1 MIDKD
6 KIKQLVD
13 KYYALKEEGKLKDY
27 NEEATKKGFIE
38 PLFRAL
44 DWDIENLNEV
54 SVEETISKKR
64 VDYGFRVDGIP
75 KFFLEAKSLRED
87 DIIQLRYVEQAI
99 DYAWMKSCTWAIL
112 TNFRTLV
119 VYNAEQKSS
128 DPRMNRFL
136 IFIEPKD
143 YLEKIDEL
151 MLLSKESIK
160 KGELDKKAEYVG
172 KKELK
177 KSIDTALLD
186 DITNFREILYNNIK
200 INNKNR
206 NLSEEDI
213 EEAVQRIIDRMIFI
227 RNAED
232 RGLEPEELRSKVR
245 EWSSSEIGHLLNQ
258 LNKLYNRFDKDYD
271 SKLFEYNLCD
281 DLKIDDDILK
291 EVING
296 LYESRD
302 GLYRYDFSLISAD
315 ILGNIYEQYL
325 GRILKK
331 VGKTSK
337 LEASKAKRKS
347 EGIYYTPTYIVDYIV
362 KNTVGEYIKTHKE
375 KDIENVKI
383 LDPACGSG
391 SFLLKA
397 YDTLE
402 NYWKEKGK
410 LDQTKLEDSGSYS
423 KKVEIVTKNIFGVDL
438 DEKAVEIAQLNLLLK
453 IAEKRKR
460 LPTLQKNI
468 KNGNSLID
476 DPKIANDKAFKWS
489 DEFVEIMKEGGFDI
503 VIGNPPYGILFNKEE
518 KKFLENNLPAFKRN
532 NDFYVAFM
540 QLALNLLR
548 DKGLFSFIIP
558 NTYLTGSYFNEIK
571 KYILEKTKIIKI
583 LDLGTNHVFKDPS
596 VFNSIIVLQKESNK
610 KNRDENILEFLSF
623 SELHEQNL
631 IDSDK
636 VCTVVNIPQRK
647 FIDLDWEPKDKIV
660 DKILAE
666 GKTTI
671 NDFCYVKDV
680 GFNYWSIGRGKK
692 RGDSIGSKV
701 LYDGPR
707 QNPKDIPF
715 LKGRDLTRYGYKFGN
730 HWLRY
735 NYKEYL
741 QKNDIFRFN
750 PEFLEKVPKILYRQ
764 TADRIIATIDF
775 RKYYLDKTIHLIVPK
790 ENKQVNLFFL
800 LGVLNSKLML
810 YFYRETSR
818 EKGRA
823 FAQVMTLDIKRIPL
837 KFNKSIELGVE
848 NLVKKRLDL
857 TEYLNSIGDKNTNQR
872 EKIEE
877 DIQKMDTEIDELVYK
892 IYGIT
897 EEEKK
902 IIEEYLK

>member
-1 MIDKD
+1 MVDLD
-6 KIKQLVD
+6 KIKQLVE
-13 KYYALKEEGKLKDY
+13 KYYSLKEEGKLKNY

-38 PLFRAL
+38 PLLRAL

-75 KFFLEAKSLRED
+75 KFFLEAKALRED
-87 DIIQLRYVEQAI
+87 DIMQLKYVQQAI

-160 KGELDKKAEYVG
+160 NGELDRKAEYVG

-177 KSIDTALLD
+177 KSIDKALLD
-186 DITNFREILYNNIK
+186 DITNFREIMYNNIK

-206 NLSEEDI
+206 NLSDEDI

-245 EWSSSEIGHLLNQ
+245 EWSSSETGHLLNQ
-258 LNKLYNRFDKDYD
+258 LNKIYSSFDKDYD
-271 SKLFEYNLCD
+271 SRLFEYNLCD
-281 DLKIDDDILK
+281 DLKIDDNILE

-476 DPKIANDKAFKWS
+476 DPKIAGDKAFKWE
-489 DEFVEIMKEGGFDI
+489 DEFSDIMKKGGFDV
-503 VIGNPPYGILFNKEE
+503 VIGNPPYDVIYSNSNPEEYKFYKSKSGYISAEYNPNLFTLFIERGIS
-518 KKFLENNLPAFKRN
+518 
-532 NDFYVAFM
+532 
-540 QLALNLLR
+540 LLR
-548 DKGLFSFIIP
+548 DGGILGFIVP
-558 NTYLTGSYFNEIK
+558 NSIINNKYFCNLRK
-571 KYILEKTKIIKI
+571 LILEKTIISQI
-583 LDLGTNHVFKDPS
+583 YDLKKDVFKSANIDTC
-596 VFNSIIVLQKESNK
+596 IIIIQKELNEQVRLNNK
-610 KNRDENILEFLSF
+610 LTFYSGDADATGLEIKDKREITQKSFLKTNFYSFNVVTDLKFDKIKEKIEKDSIKLGEIAEVYRGMVTRDNKECIFDVQKNEKYKPLLSGRDIGRYWLKFNNKYIYFDKSSIGGGCWDEKVYLNKQKLLVQLIRNLKLSRRLLVAYDDEKYYALQNLNNIIIDENTGYPTKYVLGIINS
-623 SELHEQNL
+623 SL
-631 IDSDK
+631 I
-636 VCTVVNIPQRK
+636 
-647 FIDLDWEPKDKIV
+647 
-660 DKILAE
+660 
-666 GKTTI
+666 
-671 NDFCYVKDV
+671 
-680 GFNYWSIGRGKK
+680 NYWFKK
-692 RGDSIGSKV
+692 LFV
-701 LYDGPR
+701 
-707 QNPKDIPF
+707 DI
-715 LKGRDLTRYGYKFGN
+715 N
-730 HWLRY
+730 
-735 NYKEYL
+735 
-741 QKNDIFRFN
+741 
-750 PEFLEKVPKILYRQ
+750 
-764 TADRIIATIDF
+764 
-775 RKYYLDKTIHLIVPK
+775 
-790 ENKQVNLFFL
+790 
-800 LGVLNSKLML
+800 
-810 YFYRETSR
+810 
-818 EKGRA
+818 
-823 FAQVMTLDIKRIPL
+823 IKRIYL
-837 KFNKSIELGVE
+837 KQIPIKIASETQKQALIK
-848 NLVKKRLDL
+848 LVDKMLSLNKRLN
-857 TEYLNSIGDKNTNQR
+857 EIGDKKTDER
-872 EKIEE
+872 TRIEE
-877 DIQKMDTEIDELVYK
+877 DLQKTDTEIDELVYK
-892 IYGIT
+892 LYGIT

-902 IIEEYLK
+902 IIEESLK

>member
-1 MIDKD
+1 MVDLD
-6 KIKQLVD
+6 KIKQLVE
-13 KYYALKEEGKLKDY
+13 KYYSLEKEGKLKNY

-44 DWDIENLNEV
+44 DWDIENLNQV

-75 KFFLEAKSLRED
+75 KFFLEAKALRED
-87 DIIQLRYVEQAI
+87 DIIQLKYVQQAI

-160 KGELDKKAEYVG
+160 RGELDKKAEYVG

-177 KSIDTALLD
+177 KSIDAALLD
-186 DITNFREILYNNIK
+186 DITNFREILYNDIK

-206 NLSEEDI
+206 NLSDEDI

-245 EWSSSEIGHLLNQ
+245 EWSSSETGHLLNQ
-258 LNKLYNRFDKDYD
+258 LNKIYSSFDKDYD
-271 SKLFEYNLCD
+271 SRLFEYNLCD
-281 DLKIDDDILK
+281 DLKIDDNIL
-291 EVING
+291 EEIING

-302 GLYRYDFSLISAD
+302 GFYRYDFSLISAD

-402 NYWKEKGK
+402 NYWKEKRK
-410 LDQTKLEDSGSYS
+410 LDETKLEDSGSYS

-453 IAEKRKR
+453 ITEKRKR
-460 LPTLQKNI
+460 LPTLQRNI

-476 DPKIANDKAFKWS
+476 DPKIAGDKAFRWD
-489 DEFVEIMKEGGFDI
+489 DEFADIMKEGGFDI
-503 VIGNPPYGILFNKEE
+503 VIGNPPYERTIYLEKEKEYYSEKYMSSYGAYDILILFIE
-518 KKFLENNLPAFKRN
+518 RS
-532 NDFYVAFM
+532 
-540 QLALNLLR
+540 LNLLR
-548 DKGLFSFIIP
+548 DNGYLGFIVS
-558 NTYLTGSYFNEIK
+558 NKFLVSDYGKKLRELLLKSY
-571 KYILEKTKIIKI
+571 KIIKI
-583 LDLGTNHVFKDPS
+583 VDLADAKRVFPDALVSTAIIIIQKMKPITNYKVKIFIADKKTVKFDEEKFASISLNKFVNPDSTFNIRYNKNKDTIYNNLNKMRKFGEVFKIRTGIMGFEYWEMEPFLHDGIKSKSDIKIATNSYIEKYRFLWGKKVNLYKRTFTSPYIDIKTAPINKHTKKLFLAKNKIL
-596 VFNSIIVLQKESNK
+596 VRGVAKELTAVLDEEGIGFLVAVHSIIT
-610 KNRDENILEFLSF
+610 KNSKYETHL
-623 SELHEQNL
+623 
-631 IDSDK
+631 
-636 VCTVVNIPQRK
+636 
-647 FIDLDWEPKDKIV
+647 
-660 DKILAE
+660 ILA
-666 GKTTI
+666 
-671 NDFCYVKDV
+671 F
-680 GFNYWSIGRGKK
+680 
-692 RGDSIGSKV
+692 
-701 LYDGPR
+701 
-707 QNPKDIPF
+707 
-715 LKGRDLTRYGYKFGN
+715 
-730 HWLRY
+730 
-735 NYKEYL
+735 
-741 QKNDIFRFN
+741 
-750 PEFLEKVPKILYRQ
+750 
-764 TADRIIATIDF
+764 
-775 RKYYLDKTIHLIVPK
+775 
-790 ENKQVNLFFL
+790 
-800 LGVLNSKLML
+800 LNSKLFNFIHKDR
-810 YFYRETSR
+810 FYL
-818 EKGRA
+818 G
-823 FAQVMTLDIKRIPL
+823 RIPEGSL
-837 KFNKSIELGVE
+837 KYPVSFLKALPIPEKINEEIKKEVLKLVNKRLSATIKISELG
-848 NLVKKRLDL
+848 KK
-857 TEYLNSIGDKNTNQR
+857 NINNK
-872 EKIEE
+872 EKIEGE
-877 DIQKMDTEIDELVYK
+877 IQKTDKEIDELVYK

-902 IIEEYLK
+902 IIEESLK